1 MTKLFYSLFAVLILL
16 AGCSDNNSTPKE
28 ETEQTDD
35 KASQEETQKEIVN
48 FINNDI
54 AKVSAYETEAN
65 DELATVSGDNYSSED
80 KLYDV
85 LTNKVIPTYEKAVS
99 EAKNI
104 QVNSSEL
111 EPLKKQMEDAT
122 STYYEALQL
131 EKEALEKDNEELF
144 GKSNAK
150 AQEYLLML
158 KDYHEDMAKLAKKYD
173 IDYQQG
179 AE

>member
-28 ETEQTDD
+28 ETENKEDTATH
-35 KASQEETQKEIVN
+35 KETQKEIVH

-54 AKVSAYETEAN
+54 AKISAYETEAN

-85 LTNKVIPTYEKAVS
+85 LTNKVIPTYEKAVN
-99 EAKNI
+99 EAKNL
-104 QVNSSEL
+104 QVTSSEL
-111 EPLKKQMEDAT
+111 EPLKKQMEKAT
-122 STYYEALQL
+122 STYYDALQL
-131 EKEALEKDNEELF
+131 EKEALEKDDEELF

-150 AQEYLLML
+150 AQEYLLMM
-158 KDYHEDMAKLAKKYD
+158 KDYHEDMDKLADKYD
-173 IDYQQG
+173 IDYQQDS
-179 AE
+179 E